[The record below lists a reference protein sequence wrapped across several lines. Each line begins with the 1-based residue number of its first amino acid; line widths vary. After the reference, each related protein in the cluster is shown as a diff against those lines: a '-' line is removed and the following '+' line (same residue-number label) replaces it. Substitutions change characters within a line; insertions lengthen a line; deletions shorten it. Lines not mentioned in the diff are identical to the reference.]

1 MTARRGA
8 HYETRVERDS
18 PNSPRPLMRY
28 TYGAALLAGALAIPP
43 ARAQDT
49 RPLVHYVDSVAG
61 AAVAEKRTAGVS
73 IAVAKNGRTVLAKG
87 YGFADL
93 ENDVPATPETVYRI
107 GSVTKQFTSAAIMRL
122 MEQGKL
128 SLDDT
133 LQKFFPDF
141 PAQGNRVTVRHLLNH
156 TSGIKSYT
164 SLGPKWARVIRL
176 DLAPDSVVALFV
188 NEPFD
193 FKPGDS
199 YRYNNSGYFLLGMI
213 IEKLSGKPYGQYL
226 KDEFFT
232 PLGLESTMYC
242 DQAPIIKHRAQGYAT
257 RPGGEF
263 INAEPLSMTQPYS
276 AGALCSTVTDLVAW
290 TQALSSGKVVSPASY
305 KLMTTPVALN
315 DGKPINYGFGLGTGT
330 LGGHR
335 QVSHNGGINGFISE
349 LHHYPDDSVITVVLT
364 NTGAL
369 TAIQLERLI
378 ARRALGI
385 KDLPAVAIDASA
397 LQRLVGEYAL
407 GNARLKVSVEND
419 RLRVQQQGNPAFGLK
434 HVGNGRFVRDDNDDV
449 QFEFAAGT
457 PAPSV
462 VRRQGGNVATGTR
475 VP

>member
-1 MTARRGA
+1 
-8 HYETRVERDS
+8 
-18 PNSPRPLMRY
+18 MRH
-28 TYGAALLAGALAIPP
+28 TYAAALLAGALATPA

-49 RPLVHYVDSVAG
+49 RALVHYVDSVAT
-61 AAVAEKRTAGVS
+61 AAVAEHRTAGVS
-73 IAVAKNGRTVLAKG
+73 VAVVKNGRTVLAKG

-107 GSVTKQFTSAAIMRL
+107 GSITKQFTSAAIMRL
-122 MEQGKL
+122 VEQGKL

-133 LQKFFPDF
+133 LQKFLPNFPT
-141 PAQGNRVTVRHLLNH
+141 QGNRVTVRHLLTH

-164 SLGPKWARVIRL
+164 SLGAKWARVIRL
-176 DLAPDSVVALFV
+176 DLAPDSVVALFA

-193 FKPGDS
+193 FKPGDAW
-199 YRYNNSGYFLLGMI
+199 RYDNSGYFLLGMI

-232 PLGLESTMYC
+232 PLGLGSTIYC
-242 DQAPIIKHRAQGYAT
+242 DQAPLIRHRAQGYAT
-257 RPGGEF
+257 RPGGEL
-263 INAEPLSMTQPYS
+263 INAEPLSMTQPYA
-276 AGALCSTVTDLVAW
+276 AGSLCSTVNDLVAW
-290 TQALSSGKVVSPASY
+290 TLALSSGKVVSPASY
-305 KLMTTPVALN
+305 KLMTTPGTLN
-315 DGKPINYGFGLGTGT
+315 DGKPLTYGFGLGVGE

-349 LHHYPDDSVITVVLT
+349 LHHYPDDSLITVVLT

-369 TAIQLERLI
+369 TAVLLERLI

-385 KDLPAVAIDASA
+385 KDLPAVPIDASA
-397 LQRLVGEYAL
+397 LERLVGQYEI
-407 GNARLKVSVEND
+407 GTTRVRLFVEGG
-419 RLRVQQQGNPAFGLK
+419 RLRAESPGAPVFGLK
-434 HVGNGRFVRDDNDDV
+434 HVGGGRFVRDDNDDV

-457 PAPSV
+457 PAPSF
-462 VRRQGGNVATGTR
+462 VRRQGGNAITATR